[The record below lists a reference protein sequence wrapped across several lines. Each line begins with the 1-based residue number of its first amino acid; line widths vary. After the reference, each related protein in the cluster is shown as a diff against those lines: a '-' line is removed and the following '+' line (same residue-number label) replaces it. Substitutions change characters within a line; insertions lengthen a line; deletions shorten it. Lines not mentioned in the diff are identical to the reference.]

1 MVVAL
6 CNSAWSDRMADGDQ
20 RRSDRCSIGKQQRV
34 DRHEAEKLDREVE
47 AAVDHVLQL

>member
-1 MVVAL
+1 
-6 CNSAWSDRMADGDQ
+6 MADGDQ

-47 AAVDHVLQL
+47 AAVVHELQL